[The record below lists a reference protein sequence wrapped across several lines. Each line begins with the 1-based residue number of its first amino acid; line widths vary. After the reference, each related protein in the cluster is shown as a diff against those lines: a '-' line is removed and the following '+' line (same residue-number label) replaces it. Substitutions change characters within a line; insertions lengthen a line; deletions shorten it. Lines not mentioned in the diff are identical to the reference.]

1 MPLAHRGKDL
11 IQLERLKTIIKLATP
26 IIVGMLTINLMTLV
40 DTAMVG
46 SLGSVALAGV
56 GMGAFLNALMGALF
70 QGTAAGVQALVSRRV
85 GENALADTWPCLFG
99 GLLLNLVVASIVAAL
114 AYTFAPAIFRLMV
127 DDPAVWEAGVP
138 YFRMITLSL
147 VLQTLNYA
155 FRGFW
160 NGRHRPRVYMN
171 ALILVFVCN
180 ALFNYI
186 FIFGKLGFPA
196 MGTMGAGLGTALA
209 MSLVQVY
216 YWIVTLPL
224 FRREGARFKLPE
236 AALFLRLIKV
246 GLPSGLQDFSA
257 LASLTLF
264 LHLVGALGTLAL
276 AVATVLVRLLTVA
289 YMPAAG
295 FGMAAA
301 TLVGTSLGQKDPQG
315 ASRWGADIFKLGFVS
330 ITAAGILAALFS
342 PILLRIF
349 LHEADALAA
358 AHLPSMICFSTVSIS
373 ATSMIMTYALVG
385 AGASKQAM
393 LLNILQQW
401 LLFQPI
407 TMLSI
412 YLGADLSMIFIVQ
425 LSTQILLLLALALI
439 WRRGSWHKIAL

>member
-1 MPLAHRGKDL
+1 M
-11 IQLERLKTIIKLATP
+11 IQLDRLKTIIKLATP

-56 GMGAFLNALMGALF
+56 GIGAFLNALMGSLF

-85 GENALADTWPCLFG
+85 GENALEGTWPCLFA
-99 GLLLNLVVASIVAAL
+99 GLLVNLVVASLFSAL
-114 AYTFAPAIFRLMV
+114 AWVFAPAIFRLMV

-147 VLQTLNYA
+147 VVQTLNYA

-171 ALILVFVCN
+171 ALILVFICN
-180 ALFNYI
+180 ACFNYV

-209 MSLVQVY
+209 MTIVQIY

-224 FRREGARFKLPE
+224 FRREGARFTLPE
-236 AALFLRLIKV
+236 ASLFLRLVKV
-246 GLPSGLQDFSA
+246 GLPSGMQEFSA
-257 LASLTLF
+257 LANLTLF
-264 LHLVGALGTLAL
+264 LHFVGALGTLAL

-289 YMPAAG
+289 YLPAAG

-301 TLVGTSLGQKDPQG
+301 TLVGTSLGQKDPQA
-315 ASRWGADIFKLGFVS
+315 ASRWGADIFKLGFAS
-330 ITAAGILAALFS
+330 ITTAGVLAALFS
-342 PILLRIF
+342 PLLLRIF

-358 AHLPSMICFSTVSIS
+358 AHLPSMICFSSVGIS

-393 LLNILQQW
+393 ILNMLQQW
-401 LLFQPI
+401 LLFQPATLLAI
-407 TMLSI
+407 HF
-412 YLGADLSMIFIVQ
+412 GADLSMIFIVQ
-425 LSTQILLLLALALI
+425 LSTQIALLFALALI
-439 WRRGSWHKIAL
+439 WRRGAWHKITL